1 MKEEENEQENE
12 EGNEQIPNDG
22 RVGQL
27 NWNRPQVSS
36 VEEITGQNLNF
47 HNMNQV
53 MGMQNNLN
61 INANINNIQN
71 TGNQIETPGG
81 MVTQTKIVKTQITKD
96 SNNNIVD
103 YQRQQKIIRETPHQ
117 APMQQNVNYG
127 AAALNQYSQQYMNHQ
142 VDNFINNQMNNMS
155 NAINQNQNPFL
166 GMPQISSTGQHNQ
179 NDLRTNIGN
188 RHIQSY
194 AIRYEQNVDPM
205 MYSFGGKSASNE
217 TQKPAAPVGIEHAD
231 NVVSNS
237 DFIISSMNNNDNI
250 NMGALQQSGYTLF
263 QNNNLGINNN
273 IDNIMNQN
281 GGFYMNNNYQM
292 MSRTNQ
298 NINESGRFGANVQSE
313 INKKVQY
320 IQVTSSNQASG
331 SIKEPLDGSSK
342 KKKKEEEMKHA
353 EISDFP
359 LEPRD
364 SRRKS

>member
-1 MKEEENEQENE
+1 
-12 EGNEQIPNDG
+12 
-22 RVGQL
+22 
-27 NWNRPQVSS
+27 
-36 VEEITGQNLNF
+36 
-47 HNMNQV
+47 
-53 MGMQNNLN
+53 
-61 INANINNIQN
+61 
-71 TGNQIETPGG
+71 
-81 MVTQTKIVKTQITKD
+81 
-96 SNNNIVD
+96 
-103 YQRQQKIIRETPHQ
+103 
-117 APMQQNVNYG
+117 MQQNVNYG

-166 GMPQISSTGQHNQ
+166 GMDRISSTEQHNQ
-179 NDLRTNIGN
+179 NALRTNIGN

-217 TQKPAAPVGIEHAD
+217 TQKPAAPVRTEHTD

-237 DFIISSMNNNDNI
+237 DFIISSMNNNDNM

-281 GGFYMNNNYQM
+281 GGIYMNNNYQM

>member
-1 MKEEENEQENE
+1 
-12 EGNEQIPNDG
+12 
-22 RVGQL
+22 
-27 NWNRPQVSS
+27 
-36 VEEITGQNLNF
+36 
-47 HNMNQV
+47 MNQV
-53 MGMQNNLN
+53 MGMQNNQN

-71 TGNQIETPGG
+71 TGNQIATQGG

-96 SNNNIVD
+96 GNNNIVD

-117 APMQQNVNYG
+117 APMQQNANYG
-127 AAALNQYSQQYMNHQ
+127 AAALNQYSQQYMTHQ

-155 NAINQNQNPFL
+155 NAINQNPFL
-166 GMPQISSTGQHNQ
+166 GMPRITSNEQHNQ
-179 NDLRTNIGN
+179 NDLRANIGN

-205 MYSFGGKSASNE
+205 MYSFGGNSASST
-217 TQKPAAPVGIEHAD
+217 TQNPAAPVGNEHV
-231 NVVSNS
+231 NNS
-237 DFIISSMNNNDNI
+237 DFAISSMNNNDNM
-250 NMGALQQSGYTLF
+250 NTGAFQQSGYTLF

-281 GGFYMNNNYQM
+281 EGFYMNNNYQM
-292 MSRTNQ
+292 MSGTNQ
-298 NINESGRFGANVQSE
+298 NINNSGRFGANVQSE
-313 INKKVQY
+313 INKNVQY

-331 SIKEPLDGSSK
+331 LRKEPLDGGSK
-342 KKKKEEEMKHA
+342 KKKKEEETKHA